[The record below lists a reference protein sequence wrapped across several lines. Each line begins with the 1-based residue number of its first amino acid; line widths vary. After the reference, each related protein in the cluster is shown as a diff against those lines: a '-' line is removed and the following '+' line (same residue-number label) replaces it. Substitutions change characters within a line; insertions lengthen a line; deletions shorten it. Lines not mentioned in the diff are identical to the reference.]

1 MFCVFLIKLPMAFVV
16 WLLRPELFL
25 VVYCQVA
32 GGFWVVARQ
41 GILLI
46 LKILLNRSWNTKKSF
61 KWWLFTLT
69 LSLRMVVWML
79 NLLHDK
85 LKTVHIC
92 EYMINVKDKQKL
104 WWNSGAHDKEQ
115 RRWPYAMRDGGGVES
130 WVERCHTL
138 QTRPSCAQLFPKTTL
153 KYVLAQHVSLL
164 SSGSLPCLEKKK
176 KSPKCFPSHLNPA
189 WLCKMRP
196 MSQTGLSRPLPW
208 FPHWQE
214 QLKKREG
221 VSHVTRGKCL
231 HHVILLMLVNTQ
243 EVI

>member
-1 MFCVFLIKLPMAFVV
+1 
-16 WLLRPELFL
+16 
-25 VVYCQVA
+25 
-32 GGFWVVARQ
+32 
-41 GILLI
+41 
-46 LKILLNRSWNTKKSF
+46 
-61 KWWLFTLT
+61 
-69 LSLRMVVWML
+69 ML
-79 NLLHDK
+79 NWLHDK
-85 LKTVHIC
+85 LKTVPIC
-92 EYMINVKDKQKL
+92 EYTINVKDKQKS
-104 WWNSGAHDKEQ
+104 WWNSGAHGKEQ
-115 RRWPYAMRDGGGVES
+115 RRWPYAMRKGGGVES

-138 QTRPSCAQLFPKTTL
+138 QTRPSYAQLFPKTTL

-164 SSGSLPCLEKKK
+164 SSGSLPCLEKKER
-176 KSPKCFPSHLNPA
+176 SPKCFPSHLNPA

-196 MSQTGLSRPLPW
+196 MSQTGLSWPLPW